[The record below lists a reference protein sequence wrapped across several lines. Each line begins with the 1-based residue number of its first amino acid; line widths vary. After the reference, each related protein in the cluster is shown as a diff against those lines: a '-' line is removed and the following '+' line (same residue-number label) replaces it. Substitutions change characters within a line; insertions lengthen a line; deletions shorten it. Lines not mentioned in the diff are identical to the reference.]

1 MGAKL
6 VKSKSI
12 SEKTKEQQE
21 KIITTVENANNHLNV
36 TTNEDNKQ
44 TDKKNKKK
52 KEKKLS
58 KTKVDKSTN
67 TEQYVLSS
75 FSEQLVGDQI
85 SIVKNDISLNTNT
98 AQVNAAYQP
107 ETPNKDVQEL
117 WNDRNGIISDGFHVV
132 DNQQISNEQEYH
144 ANILNSA
151 EESTNN
157 GSDTVVANGNQIYN
171 EKQQQQSVE
180 S

>member
-6 VKSKSI
+6 VKSKST

-21 KIITTVENANNHLNV
+21 KIITTVENTNNHLDV

-117 WNDRNGIISDGFHVV
+117 WNDRNGIITDGFHV
-132 DNQQISNEQEYH
+132 DNQQTSNEQEYH

>member
-6 VKSKSI
+6 VKSKST

-21 KIITTVENANNHLNV
+21 KIITTVENTNNHLNV

-44 TDKKNKKK
+44 IDKKNKKK
-52 KEKKLS
+52 KQQKLS
-58 KTKVDKSTN
+58 KVDKSTN
-67 TEQYVLSS
+67 TEHYVLPSSS

-85 SIVKNDISLNTNT
+85 SIVKNDSSLNTNT

-107 ETPNKDVQEL
+107 ETPNKDVREL
-117 WNDRNGIISDGFHVV
+117 WNDQNGIIPDGV
-132 DNQQISNEQEYH
+132 DNQQTSNEQEYH
-144 ANILNSA
+144 ANTLNSA
-151 EESTNN
+151 EESTNHS
-157 GSDTVVANGNQIYN
+157 SDTIVANDNQIYN
-171 EKQQQQSVE
+171 ENQQQQSVE

>member
-21 KIITTVENANNHLNV
+21 KIITTVENTNNHLNV

-44 TDKKNKKK
+44 TDKKKKKK
-52 KEKKLS
+52 KEQKLS

-67 TEQYVLSS
+67 TEHYVLPSSS

-107 ETPNKDVQEL
+107 ETPNKDVREL
-117 WNDRNGIISDGFHVV
+117 WNDQNGIIPDGV
-132 DNQQISNEQEYH
+132 DNQQTSNEQEYH
-144 ANILNSA
+144 ANTLNSA
-151 EESTNN
+151 EESTNHS
-157 GSDTVVANGNQIYN
+157 SDTVVANGNQVYN
-171 EKQQQQSVE
+171 ENQQQQSVE